1 MFRPQ
6 YIIIIA
12 LALSACATHP
22 TISPIP
28 LKQGETYMGYTL
40 STENVLPMIYFRK
53 GLTDSW
59 DLGLRLGLPICGSGI
74 DISRLLAEKNERSDV
89 LNFAYSF
96 NPNHN
101 LDFTYYRV
109 SHRTKEQPKK
119 DRVLRRLRYYGLRGM
134 VILNGISD
142 DHRSSTRFGILIG
155 GAPAVKGEDSE
166 DLPRFYRFQWE
177 IGYFHDFSSMPIWT
191 VFLPSP
197 FTPFNKDHP
206 RWTEEYKDRPHTVNG
221 LPSEYSRLTGL
232 SLRISFPIGKSRT
245 RPAAKEGGP

>member
-6 YIIIIA
+6 NIIIIA

-40 STENVLPMIYFRK
+40 STESVLPMIYFRQ

-59 DLGLRLGLPICGSGI
+59 DLGLRLGMPIYGSGI
-74 DISRLLAEKNERSDV
+74 DISRLLVEKNERSDV

-109 SHRTKEQPKK
+109 SHRTIEQPKK

-134 VILNGISD
+134 VILNGISGR
-142 DHRSSTRFGILIG
+142 RSARFGILIG
-155 GAPAVKGEDSE
+155 GAPAVKGEDPES
-166 DLPRFYRFQWE
+166 LPRFYRFQWE
-177 IGYFHDFSSMPIWT
+177 IGYFHDFNSMPLRA
-191 VFLPSP
+191 VFSP
-197 FTPFNKDHP
+197 LPFNEQHELWDERFANYPHI
-206 RWTEEYKDRPHTVNG
+206 TESG
-221 LPSEYSRLTGL
+221 LPSEHSRLTGL

-245 RPAAKEGGP
+245 RPAAEEGGS